1 MRAKSSN
8 SYISIVFA
16 AIIWGSAGS
25 FIKYLQLPPSTITFF
40 RLVLP
45 VIILIPYLSS
55 KGLSLK
61 PNKKM
66 LTASILNGFRMFLYA
81 VGFTY
86 ASIGGAVI
94 MLYTWPLF
102 VSLFAI
108 PMAKEPLDLR
118 SGLLL
123 TVAFIGII
131 LVYGEANISFSD
143 NSFIGLSAI
152 LLNSIILALVT
163 LMFRDELA
171 TRSQFQVVYFQN
183 LAGAVMF
190 LPFFLLNRPFPTLHQ
205 ITIGSIYAFL
215 VGIIS
220 FSLFFYALKHLRM
233 VRAASLSYIE
243 VISAIFFA
251 YVFFEEP
258 LTWNKLVGAIFIL
271 SAASLIKK

>member
-1 MRAKSSN
+1 MSKSSA
-8 SYISIVFA
+8 SYISIVCA

-25 FIKYLQLPPSTITFF
+25 FIKYLNLPPSTITFL
-40 RLVLP
+40 RLVVP
-45 VIILIPYLSS
+45 VIILIPYLST

-61 PNKKM
+61 PSKKM
-66 LTASILNGFRMFLYA
+66 LTASALNGIRMFLYA

-102 VSLFAI
+102 VSIFAI

-118 SGLLL
+118 SSYLLAA
-123 TVAFIGII
+123 AFIGIV
-131 LVYGEANISFSD
+131 LVYSEANISFSD
-143 NSFIGLSAI
+143 NNFIGLSAI
-152 LLNSIILALVT
+152 LLNSIIYAFIT
-163 LMFRDELA
+163 LMFKNELA

-205 ITIGSIYAFL
+205 FTIGSIYAFL

-233 VRAASLSYIE
+233 VKAASLSYIE

-251 YVFFEEP
+251 YIIFAEP
-258 LTWNKLVGAIFIL
+258 LTWNKLIGAVFIL
-271 SAASLIKK
+271 GAASLIKNK